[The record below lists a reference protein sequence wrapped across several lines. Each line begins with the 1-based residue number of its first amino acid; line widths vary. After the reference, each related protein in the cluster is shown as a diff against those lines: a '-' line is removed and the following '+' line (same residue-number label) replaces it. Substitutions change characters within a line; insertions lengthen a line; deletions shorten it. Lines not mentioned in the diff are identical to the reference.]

1 MPAPGIEF
9 VVRRPAAPTGPSTR
23 ADVAVF
29 AGLIARR
36 AAPLPAERRAA
47 LAQAGWR
54 LGGSFDLPDAQI
66 EALLGVPVAVE
77 SSAEFDALFDW
88 KSRAPVEGSSL
99 RMPCPLGL
107 AVRQFFAQGGA
118 KAWIIRCGDP
128 LSVAAPELDAGQ
140 FAERQL
146 GALAGP
152 IPPGHDAVPILP
164 GFHSRSRDADPLDPA
179 TWIGAASIYAIDDVA
194 MLLLPDLPDLAA
206 APPEPIEPIPEP
218 PGPPEAFRPC
228 APTLLNDPA
237 LPDRDALPDYR
248 AARLGQAQYRLWSDA
263 LAHTLALLGR
273 PRGPAH
279 RRDVMV
285 ISALPLPDQTVPLT
299 GNVAQWPLDLLAS
312 PGFAG
317 SAQVPLALFDPAG
330 IGNARLQLGYPWLAT
345 PAAAACPE
353 GLQSPEGTLAGLIA
367 RSALEQGGFR
377 SAAGRRVAGAV
388 VPVPDIAPSQ
398 RDRGLSG
405 KADWLGDRL
414 CLFARRRGVLELASD
429 STMAESRAWRKGGI
443 SRLIGIILRAARYL
457 GDDLV
462 FEPHG
467 QHLWSQLASSVTA
480 VLEDLRAG
488 GAFEGQTADD
498 CYDVICDERTMSPA
512 DIELG
517 RLRCDVVINPASPI
531 ERIVVT
537 LDLLDPVPAPQR
549 EAA

>member
-1 MPAPGIEF
+1 MPATGIEF
-9 VVRRPAAPTGPSTR
+9 VVRRSAIPMGPSTR

-36 AAPLPAERRAA
+36 LAPLPAERRAT
-47 LAQAGWR
+47 LAEAGWR
-54 LGGSFDLPDAQI
+54 PGGTFDTPDAHI

-77 SSAEFDALFDW
+77 SSAEFDTLFVW
-88 KSRAPVEGSSL
+88 KSRAPVEGSGV
-99 RMPCPLGL
+99 RIPCPLGL

-118 KAWIIRCGDP
+118 KAWIVRCGDP
-128 LSVAAPELDAGQ
+128 LSLAAPDLDADE
-140 FAERQL
+140 FLERQL
-146 GALAGP
+146 SALAGP
-152 IPPGHDAVPILP
+152 IAPGRAAVPILP

-179 TWIGAASIYAIDDVA
+179 SWIGAASIYAIEDAA
-194 MLLLPDLPDLAA
+194 MLLLPDLPELAA
-206 APPEPIEPIPEP
+206 APPQPIEPIPEP
-218 PGPPEAFRPC
+218 PGPAEAFRPC
-228 APTLLNDPA
+228 APTVLSEPA
-237 LPDRDALPDYR
+237 LADRNALPDYR

-285 ISALPLPDQTVPLT
+285 ISALPLPDQTVPLAGT
-299 GNVAQWPLDLLAS
+299 IAQWPLDLLAS

-317 SAQVPLALFDPAG
+317 SAAVPLALLDAAAL
-330 IGNARLQLGYPWLAT
+330 GNARLQLGYPWLAT
-345 PAAAACPE
+345 PDAAACPE

-377 SAAGRRVAGAV
+377 SAAGRKVAGAV
-388 VPVPDIAPSQ
+388 LPVPDIAPSQ
-398 RDRGLSG
+398 RDRGLTG

-429 STMAESRAWRKGGI
+429 STMADSRAWRKGGI

-462 FEPHG
+462 FEPNG
-467 QHLWSQLASSVTA
+467 PALWSQLAASVTA
-480 VLEDLRAG
+480 VLEELRAG
-488 GAFEGQTADD
+488 GAFEGQSADD
-498 CYDVICDERTMSPA
+498 CYDVICDESTMSPA

-537 LDLLDPVPAPQR
+537 LDLLDPAPAQVR

>member
-9 VVRRPAAPTGPSTR
+9 VVRRPAMPMGPSTR

-36 AAPLPAERRAA
+36 LAPLPAERRAV
-47 LAQAGWR
+47 LAGAGWR
-54 LGGSFDLPDAQI
+54 PGGTFDTSEAHI

-77 SSAEFDALFDW
+77 SSAEFDTLFDW
-88 KSRAPVEGSSL
+88 NSRAPVEGSGL
-99 RMPCPLGL
+99 RIPCPLGL

-118 KAWIIRCGDP
+118 KAWIVRCGDP
-128 LSVAAPELDAGQ
+128 LSLAAPDLDADE
-140 FAERQL
+140 FSERQL
-146 GALAGP
+146 SALAGP
-152 IPPGHDAVPILP
+152 IAPGRAAVPILP

-179 TWIGAASIYAIDDVA
+179 TWIGAASIYAIEDA
-194 MLLLPDLPDLAA
+194 ALLLLPDLPELAA
-206 APPEPIEPIPEP
+206 APPQPIEPIPKP
-218 PGPPEAFRPC
+218 PGPVEAFRPC
-228 APTLLNDPA
+228 APTVLSEPA
-237 LPDRDALPDYR
+237 LADRDALPDYR

-285 ISALPLPDQTVPLT
+285 ISALPLPDQTVPLA

-317 SAQVPLALFDPAG
+317 SAAVPLALLDAAAL
-330 IGNARLQLGYPWLAT
+330 GNARLQLGYPWLAT
-345 PAAAACPE
+345 PDAAACPE

-377 SAAGRRVAGAV
+377 SAAGRTVSGAV
-388 VPVPDIAPSQ
+388 LPVPDIAPSQ
-398 RDRGLSG
+398 RDRGLTG

-414 CLFARRRGVLELASD
+414 SLFARRRGVLELASD
-429 STMAESRAWRKGGI
+429 STTSDSRAWRKGGI

-467 QHLWSQLASSVTA
+467 QHLWSQLAASVTA
-480 VLEDLRAG
+480 VLEELRAG
-488 GAFEGQTADD
+488 GAFEGQSADD
-498 CYDVICDERTMSPA
+498 CYDVICDESTMSPA

-537 LDLLDPVPAPQR
+537 LDLLDPAPASVR